1 VRFSSGEGGFDEAV
15 ECPRMGAQGFAV
27 DGKGVGGAGLTLP
40 GRDEKGTEPA
50 NHDARADPNGELSVS
65 YGRVHRLGPVK

>member
-1 VRFSSGEGGFDEAV
+1 
-15 ECPRMGAQGFAV
+15 MGAQGFAV